1 MMETGGRKILFYCFH
16 PLIGMN
22 LTTGIAEASFAG
34 MRNDNV
40 LIRVLRAGIFMIT
53 QLLGITAG
61 EHLLYCTDDVR
72 AKRIFVL
79 A

>member
-1 MMETGGRKILFYCFH
+1 MTETGGRKILFYCFY
-16 PLIGMN
+16 PPIGKN

-40 LIRVLRAGIFMIT
+40 LIRVLRAGIFMVT

-61 EHLLYCTDDVR
+61 EHLLYCADDIA
-72 AKRIFVL
+72 AKRIFMPR
-79 A
+79 